1 MFQNNLKRN
10 VEADKQYKLG
20 HGTQFSANFSPVQF
34 GTNADGIVEVLKL
47 WELFWFWDDLNC
59 CFSKCAQ
66 GSVK

>member
-47 WELFWFWDDLNC
+47 
-59 CFSKCAQ
+59 
-66 GSVK
+66 